1 MYKTSL
7 HSRSFQSG
15 PAMHP
20 HVSWILSRQ
29 AALALILALVAW
41 IFASSNAA
49 VSVLIGGSIGIVA
62 NLGYVLRAM
71 KMTTGGDPLK
81 LYRAQSAGEGLKFA
95 LTFAGFA
102 LVFWGYKEVSALP
115 LFLGYASTFVIFWM
129 ALLKQR

>member
-1 MYKTSL
+1 V
-7 HSRSFQSG
+7 
-15 PAMHP
+15 HP

-29 AALALILALVAW
+29 AALAILLGVITWVLVG
-41 IFASSNAA
+41 SNAA
-49 VSVLIGGSIGIVA
+49 VSILIGGSIGIIA
-62 NLGYVLRAM
+62 NVGYVLRAM
-71 KMTTGGDPLK
+71 RVSTGDDPLR

-102 LVFWGYKEVSALP
+102 LVFWGYREVAALP

>member
-1 MYKTSL
+1 M
-7 HSRSFQSG
+7 G
-15 PAMHP
+15 PVVHP

-29 AALALILALVAW
+29 AALALLLGVVTW
-41 IFASSNAA
+41 VSVGSNAA
-49 VSVLIGGSIGIVA
+49 ISTLIGGSIGIIA
-62 NLGYVLRAM
+62 NAGYVLRAM
-71 KMTTGGDPLK
+71 RVSSGDDPLR

-102 LVFWGYKEVSALP
+102 LVFWGYREVAALP

>member
-7 HSRSFQSG
+7 HSHGFQSG
-15 PAMHP
+15 PVLHP

-29 AALALILALVAW
+29 AALAILLAIIAW
-41 IFASSNAA
+41 VFFSDNAA
-49 VSVLIGGSIGIVA
+49 VSILIGGSIGIVA
-62 NLGYVLRAM
+62 NVGYVLRAM
-71 KMTTGGDPLK
+71 RMSTGSDPLRQ
-81 LYRAQSAGEGLKFA
+81 YRAQSAGEGLKFA

>member
-15 PAMHP
+15 PALHP

-29 AALALILALVAW
+29 AALAIILAVVAW
-41 IFASSNAA
+41 VFASGNAA
-49 VSVLIGGSIGIVA
+49 VSILIGGSIGIIA

-71 KMTTGGDPLK
+71 RMTTGDDPLRQ
-81 LYRAQSAGEGLKFA
+81 YRAQSAGEGLKFA

-102 LVFWGYKEVSALP
+102 LVFWGFKEVSALP